1 MKIAV
6 IGCGYWGNHLLRN
19 FNQSPN
25 WELAYAC
32 DSDTKQLEKI
42 SAMYP
47 NATATADYSEIM
59 ADDTIDAVAIATPVN
74 THYKIALAAL
84 KSGKHAWVEKPLTDS
99 AQTAEELIAAAK
111 ENNVLLHVDHTF
123 IYTPAI
129 QKIKSLMDSGELGEF
144 KYMDSTRVN
153 LGLFQHDINVVWDL
167 APHDF
172 SILQYCIGKKPVAVN
187 ATGKALEKYG
197 QKEIESIAYI
207 TVHFEDDTMA
217 HFNVNW
223 MSPVKI
229 RQIIIGGTKKMLV
242 FNDMSSDEKLKIYD
256 SGVLIENREEIYE
269 TLIQYRTGDMYS
281 PKVSNAE
288 ALQTEVNHFYESIEN
303 NQNTMTDGES
313 GLYVVQLLEAA
324 EKSIKNNG
332 ELVKI

>member
-1 MKIAV
+1 
-6 IGCGYWGNHLLRN
+6 
-19 FNQSPN
+19 
-25 WELAYAC
+25 
-32 DSDTKQLEKI
+32 
-42 SAMYP
+42 
-47 NATATADYSEIM
+47 
-59 ADDTIDAVAIATPVN
+59 
-74 THYKIALAAL
+74 
-84 KSGKHAWVEKPLTDS
+84 
-99 AQTAEELIAAAK
+99 
-111 ENNVLLHVDHTF
+111 
-123 IYTPAI
+123 
-129 QKIKSLMDSGELGEF
+129 
-144 KYMDSTRVN
+144 
-153 LGLFQHDINVVWDL
+153 
-167 APHDF
+167 
-172 SILQYCIGKKPVAVN
+172 
-187 ATGKALEKYG
+187 
-197 QKEIESIAYI
+197 
-207 TVHFEDDTMA
+207 
-217 HFNVNW
+217 

-288 ALQTEVNHFYESIEN
+288 ALQTEVNHFFESIEN